1 MASARRL
8 FGLLRPFR
16 PQIGLSL
23 LTSFLA
29 SLLDGF
35 TLVLLIPLLRVLFG
49 TAGVLDVA
57 TPTRL
62 ESFVDWISAPLL
74 AGATPTVAAVRILA
88 LFFFVVVL
96 KNVLA
101 YVAAYSRV
109 LIEEGMVRDLRV
121 RLFGHILRLDLSY
134 FQSTKQGQV
143 IASLL
148 SDVEETKII
157 VSATMARLV
166 QNTFMILVSLVALT
180 QISMRLT
187 LLTVALAPLLILGI
201 GALLKRLRYHAR
213 GRADERGEVT
223 ATIAERVG
231 AIKLIRAYGE
241 EDREI
246 GEFLQQ
252 SQRYR
257 KLVIRTQRFL
267 LAMSPISELFGV
279 LVLVLLILAG
289 TRPEILGISLSPEVI
304 VVFLVAA
311 LRMMSPIKS
320 IAQYPATVSIAMA
333 SADRVFELLDQPQT
347 DVDLPDE
354 RPATFTRDIRF
365 DHVTFAYDG
374 TTEVLK
380 DICFTVPRGHVTA
393 IVGPSGAG
401 KTTLVDLIPRF
412 LEPQSGAVLFDGEP
426 LTNLTRSSIR
436 KLLGVVSQET
446 VLLNDTAYANILI
459 GRQEASRDEVERAA
473 RAANAHDFISAM
485 PQGYHTL
492 LGERGARLSGG
503 QRQRIAI
510 ARALLRDPPILIL
523 DEATSALDTESEH
536 QVQSAIDLLMQDRT
550 VLVIA
555 HRLSTVRNA
564 DDILVL
570 DVGRLVEHGT
580 HESLYALQGVYRKLY
595 DLQFAAPGA
604 AGSATSPEL
613 VVAQPSV
620 VSEGEDPTRV

>member
-8 FGLLRPFR
+8 FGLLRLFR

-23 LTSFLA
+23 LASFLA

-49 TAGVLDVA
+49 TAGALDVA

-62 ESFVDWISAPLL
+62 ESFVDWVSAPLL
-74 AGATPTVAAVRILA
+74 AGATPTVAAIRILA

-101 YVAAYSRV
+101 YVAAYTRV

-257 KLVIRTQRFL
+257 KLVIRTQRFM

-279 LVLVLLILAG
+279 LVLVLLVLAG

-333 SADRVFELLDQPQT
+333 SADRVFELLDRPQT
-347 DVDLPDE
+347 DVDLPEE

-374 TTEVLK
+374 TTEVLE

-401 KTTLVDLIPRF
+401 KSHLAR
-412 LEPQSGAVLFDGEP
+412 LFARE
-426 LTNLTRSSIR
+426 
-436 KLLGVVSQET
+436 
-446 VLLNDTAYANILI
+446 I
-459 GRQEASRDEVERAA
+459 GRSHPDGHIEHIDRKSTRLNSSHTDISRMPS
-473 RAANAHDFISAM
+473 SA
-485 PQGYHTL
+485 
-492 LGERGARLSGG
+492 
-503 QRQRIAI
+503 
-510 ARALLRDPPILIL
+510 
-523 DEATSALDTESEH
+523 
-536 QVQSAIDLLMQDRT
+536 
-550 VLVIA
+550 
-555 HRLSTVRNA
+555 
-564 DDILVL
+564 
-570 DVGRLVEHGT
+570 
-580 HESLYALQGVYRKLY
+580 
-595 DLQFAAPGA
+595 
-604 AGSATSPEL
+604 
-613 VVAQPSV
+613 
-620 VSEGEDPTRV
+620 

>member
-1 MASARRL
+1 MASARKL
-8 FGLLRPFR
+8 FGLLKPFR
-16 PQIGLSL
+16 AQMGLSVL
-23 LTSFLA
+23 ASFLA
-29 SLLDGF
+29 SLLDVF
-35 TLVLLIPLLRVLFG
+35 TLVLLIPLLRTLFG
-49 TAGVLDVA
+49 TAGALDAA

-62 ESFVDWISAPLL
+62 ESFVDWVSAPLV
-74 AGATPTVAAVRILA
+74 AGVTPAMAAVRILV
-88 LFFFVVVL
+88 LFFLAVVL
-96 KNVLA
+96 KNVLT
-101 YVAAYSRV
+101 YVAAYTRV

-143 IASLL
+143 IASVL
-148 SDVEETKII
+148 SDVEETKTI

-166 QNTFMILVSLVALT
+166 QNSFVILVSLIALT
-180 QISMRLT
+180 QISLRLT
-187 LLTVALAPLLILGI
+187 LLTLALAPVLILGI
-201 GALLKRLRYHAR
+201 GVLLRRLRYHAR

-246 GEFLQQ
+246 GQFHQQ

-267 LAMSPISELFGV
+267 LAMSPVSELFGV

-289 TRPEILGISLSPEVI
+289 TRPEILGISLSPEAI

-320 IAQYPATVSIAMA
+320 IAQYPAAVSIAAA
-333 SADRVFELLDQPQT
+333 SADRVFELLDRPQT
-347 DVDLPDE
+347 DVDLPEE
-354 RPATFTRDIRF
+354 RPATFTREISY

-374 TTEVLK
+374 TTEVLR
-380 DICFTVPRGHVTA
+380 DICFTIPRGNVTA

-412 LEPQSGAVLFDGEP
+412 QEPQSGAVLFDDEP

-446 VLLNDTAYANILI
+446 VLLNDTVYANILI
-459 GRQEASRDEVERAA
+459 GRQEASRNEVELAA
-473 RAANAHDFISAM
+473 RAANAHDFISGL
-485 PQGYHTL
+485 PKGYHTR
-492 LGERGARLSGG
+492 LGERGTRLSGG

-536 QVQSAIDLLMQDRT
+536 QVQGAIERLMQDRT

-570 DVGRLVEHGT
+570 DNGRLVEHGT
-580 HESLYALQGVYRKLY
+580 HETLYALHGMYRKLY
-595 DLQFAAPGA
+595 DLQFRAPEA
-604 AGSATSPEL
+604 AGSATPPEP
-613 VVAQPSV
+613 VVAQPSMA
-620 VSEGEDPTRV
+620 SKGEDPARA